1 MSADLERDS
10 HGNEHLH
17 ARVRDHTGVQKVVDK
32 ELSPRVK
39 GHRSLSPKG
48 KLWMAAVAGSGSDLT
63 SGDMPSDEAKNKER
77 KKYKIS
83 AKAKQRENED
93 IAEEIEEGV
102 RGVVDEVLEKHE
114 KKEKKKKRRE
124 PIYRQLGG
132 SGLPAPKSERESG
145 RRVASRA
152 WQLMSGYAYPPAPR
166 VIEQNARQR
175 YLGRLGMGNYPQ
187 LPTGGANMGGMGM
200 PGMQGMSGGPGMYR
214 GPGMFGG

>member
-1 MSADLERDS
+1 
-10 HGNEHLH
+10 
-17 ARVRDHTGVQKVVDK
+17 
-32 ELSPRVK
+32 
-39 GHRSLSPKG
+39 
-48 KLWMAAVAGSGSDLT
+48 MAGIRSDLT
-63 SGDMPSDEAKNKER
+63 SGLMPSDEAKNKER

-102 RGVVDEVLEKHE
+102 RDVVDEVLEKHE
-114 KKEKKKKRRE
+114 KKKKHRE

-152 WQLMSGYAYPPAPR
+152 WQLMPGYAYPPAPS

-187 LPTGGANMGGMGM
+187 LPMGGANMGGMGM
-200 PGMQGMSGGPGMYR
+200 PGMQGMTGGPGMYR